1 MSQPTDLK
9 ERNPGSSTEPVA
21 PARLNL
27 RPYAGTGDLAEMV
40 RIQNAEWEADG
51 LGYRETV
58 AEQAAFF
65 AHVSDKSDPARDL
78 TIAEVDGRMMGWAR
92 RDWVDANDGVREYR
106 SRGAVD
112 PEWRRRGIGT
122 ALLADGEERMRAL
135 ASTHRTDRPRVYGT
149 FTEGRNAGANA
160 LAARFGYGPV
170 RWFFDMARP
179 GLQESLPDVP
189 PMPEGLD
196 VRPVQDDQLLQI
208 WRADVEAFRDHWG
221 GGDDSEEA
229 FRRYQDAP
237 DFDPSLWVVAW
248 DGDEVAAAVVN
259 TIYVHENEEMGR
271 RHGWLDSVFTRRP
284 WRKRGLASALIARS
298 LHVLAERGMETAMLG
313 VDADNP
319 SGALRLYE
327 SFGFAVVERGQA
339 WRRPMTDGPH
349 T

>member
-1 MSQPTDLK
+1 MKTD
-9 ERNPGSSTEPVA
+9 TAA
-21 PARLNL
+21 PAAEVEGLVL
-27 RPYAGTGDLAEMV
+27 RSYAGEADLPEMV
-40 RIQNAEWEADG
+40 RIQNDEWEADG

-58 AEQAAFF
+58 GDQAAFF
-65 AHVSDKSDPARDL
+65 GHVSEQFDPARDL
-78 TIAEVDGRMMGWAR
+78 TIAEVDGRMVGHAR

-106 SRGAVD
+106 TRGAVD
-112 PEWRRRGIGT
+112 PAWRRRGIGT
-122 ALLADGEERMRAL
+122 ALLADAERQQSAL
-135 ASTHRTDRPRVYGT
+135 ASTHETSRPRFLGT

-160 LAARFGYGPV
+160 IAQHAGYAPV
-170 RWFFDMARP
+170 RWFFDMKRSD
-179 GLQESLPDVP
+179 LQEDLPEIP
-189 PMPEGLD
+189 PMPDGIE
-196 VRPVQDDQLLQI
+196 VRPVQTEQLLQI
-208 WRADVEAFRDHWG
+208 WRADIEAFRDHWG

-259 TIYVHENEEMGR
+259 TIYAHENEATGSR
-271 RHGWLDSVFTRRP
+271 RGWLDSVFTRRA

-298 LHVLAERGMETAMLG
+298 LHALASRGMETAMLG

-327 SFGFAVVERGQA
+327 SFGFEVTDRGQA
-339 WRRPMTDGPH
+339 WRKPMEEGPF